1 MERSNS
7 ELFRATNFSYDP
19 QLMHEREMLSCA
31 HVNAVVTQP
40 MNKTFLD
47 KIRVAGKEDVKSP
60 AKGWE

>member
-1 MERSNS
+1 M
-7 ELFRATNFSYDP
+7 FRATNFSYDP
-19 QLMHEREMLSCA
+19 QLMPEREMISCA

-47 KIRVAGKEDVKSP
+47 KIRVGGKEDAKSP